1 MSFDALI
8 RILSLCVALA
18 GTEMLHGIAR
28 TVLLAPRLG
37 KERAIQVSIVS
48 GSLLAFGVCYFLVP
62 PIGLRETAALFGL
75 GFFLA
80 LFMASFDVA
89 VGRFLLKLPWPRI
102 FRDFNPASGN
112 YLLIGLLLLLFFPW
126 LVLEIR
132 APG

>member
-1 MSFDALI
+1 MSVDTLI

-18 GTEMLHGIAR
+18 GIEMLHGIAR
-28 TVLLAPRLG
+28 TVLLAPRIG
-37 KERAIQVSIVS
+37 KERAIRVSIVS

-75 GFFLA
+75 GFFVA

-112 YLLIGLLLLLFFPW
+112 YLLIGLLLLILFPW
-126 LVLEIR
+126 LVMQIR
-132 APG
+132 TAA

>member
-75 GFFLA
+75 GFFVA

-89 VGRFLLKLPWPRI
+89 VGRFLLKFPWPRI

>member
-1 MSFDALI
+1 MSFDTLI

-18 GTEMLHGIAR
+18 GAEMLHGIAR
-28 TVLLAPRLG
+28 TVLLAPRIG

-132 APG
+132 APR